1 MSKEALLETLK
12 RDPARYFRNP
22 ANVVRDR
29 RLTNR
34 ERAEILRAWAQS
46 LEDKAGAA
54 DADTTALLSQL
65 QEAQATIERT
75 PERRSG

>member
-46 LEDKAGAA
+46 LEATADMGA
-54 DADTTALLSQL
+54 DAASLLSQL
-65 QEAQATIERT
+65 QEAQATIEKT